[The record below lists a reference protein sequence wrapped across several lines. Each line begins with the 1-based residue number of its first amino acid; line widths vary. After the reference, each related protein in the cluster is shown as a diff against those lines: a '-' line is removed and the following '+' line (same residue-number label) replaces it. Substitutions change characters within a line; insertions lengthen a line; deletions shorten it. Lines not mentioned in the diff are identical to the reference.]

1 MRRIF
6 RNKKGFTIAE
16 LLVAALFGMIVVA
29 TLYGFYRDQLYYLLS
44 QETKTA
50 TLEDARGA
58 IDMMVRELRNAGS
71 WGTGTAPSGCSRVV
85 SATATSIRI
94 QADLNGDGD
103 CDGATSPAE
112 TGEDVTYELST
123 ATSTCP
129 GSIIRRNSNCLVAN
143 VVIPTGSSLFTYY
156 DSSNT
161 QLAASPTVTSIKRVK
176 ITFSVQVPEP
186 TPEGKAAGRN
196 IASILSSSV
205 EFRN

>member
-1 MRRIF
+1 MKRLFWDKR
-6 RNKKGFTIAE
+6 GFTTAE
-16 LLVAALFGMIVVA
+16 LLVAALFGMIVIG
-29 TLYGFYRDQLYYLLS
+29 TLYGFYRDQLFYLVS
-44 QETKTA
+44 QETKTS
-50 TLEDARGA
+50 TLEDVRGA
-58 IDMMVRELRNAGS
+58 LDMMVRELRNAGS

-85 SATATSIRI
+85 SASATSIHI
-94 QADLNGDGD
+94 QADLDSNGN
-103 CDGATSPAE
+103 CNSA
-112 TGEDVTYELST
+112 TGEDVTYDLAS

-161 QLAASPTVTSIKRVK
+161 DLGSSPTVASIKRVK
-176 ITFSVQVPEP
+176 ITFSVQLPEP

-196 IASILSSSV
+196 ITSTLTSSI

>member
-1 MRRIF
+1 MKRLFWDKR
-6 RNKKGFTIAE
+6 GFTTAE
-16 LLVAALFGMIVVA
+16 LLVAALFGMIVMG
-29 TLYGFYRDQLYYLLS
+29 TLYGFYRDQLFYLLA

-58 IDMMVRELRNAGS
+58 LDMMVRELRNAGS

-85 SATATSIRI
+85 SASATSIHI
-94 QADLNGDGD
+94 QADLDSNGN
-103 CDGATSPAE
+103 CNSA
-112 TGEDVTYELST
+112 TGEDVTYDLAS

-143 VVIPTGSSLFTYY
+143 VVATSLFTYY
-156 DSSNT
+156 NSSNT
-161 QLAASPTVTSIKRVK
+161 QLAASPTVGDIKRVK
-176 ITFSVQVPEP
+176 ITFAVQVAEP

-196 IASILSSSV
+196 ITSTLTSSV

>member
-1 MRRIF
+1 
-6 RNKKGFTIAE
+6 
-16 LLVAALFGMIVVA
+16 MIVIA
-29 TLYGFYRDQLYYLLS
+29 TLYGFYRDQLFKLLS

-58 IDMMVRELRNAGS
+58 LDIMVRELRNAGS
-71 WGTGTAPSGCSRVV
+71 WGTGSASLGCARVV
-85 SATATSIRI
+85 TATATSIRI
-94 QADLNGDGD
+94 QADLDSNGD
-103 CDGATSPAE
+103 CSSA
-112 TGEDVTYELST
+112 TGEDVTYDLSS

-143 VVIPTGSSLFTYY
+143 VVIPMGLLLFTYY

-161 QLAASPTVTSIKRVK
+161 QLSSSPSVSSIKRVK

-196 IASILSSSV
+196 ITSTLSSSV